1 MFSIRIS
8 PLTDEMLDY
17 AEQGA
22 PQRQALISIMDHQW
36 DVPERYPAPRV
47 LRLCFDDAEGADRR
61 QVLISAEQAE
71 AICAFVLGYRA
82 EIDLLIVHC
91 TQGASRSAAVA
102 AAVLHGFG
110 EDDRTIW
117 EDPRYCPNRLVYSV
131 VCAAFENAAEDGL
144 IWQLQHNNDEKT

>member
-1 MFSIRIS
+1 MFRIKIS
-8 PLTDEMLDY
+8 PLTQEMLEY
-17 AEQGA
+17 AEHGA
-22 PQRQALISIMDHQW
+22 PPRQALISIMDHKR
-36 DVPERYPAPRV
+36 DCEARYPAPRV

-61 QVLISAEQAE
+61 QSLITSEQAE
-71 AICAFVLGYRA
+71 AVCAFVLQHRS

-102 AAVLHGFG
+102 AAVCRGLG

-131 VCAAFENAAEDGL
+131 VCAAFENAADDGL
-144 IWQLQHNNDEKT
+144 I

>member
-1 MFSIRIS
+1 MFQIRIS
-8 PLTDEMLDY
+8 PLTQEMLEM
-17 AEQGA
+17 AERGA
-22 PQRQALISIMDHQW
+22 PPRQALISIMDHSR
-36 DVPERYPAPRV
+36 DCSERYPAPRV

-71 AICAFVLGYRA
+71 AICAFVLRCRD

-102 AAVLHGFG
+102 AAVLRGLG
-110 EDDRTIW
+110 EDDRLIW
-117 EDPRYCPNRLVYSV
+117 DDPRYCPNRLVYSV

-144 IWQLQHNNDEKT
+144 L